1 MPDVDVVMI
10 CQAHDRADTEN
21 IVLRGF
27 SFSAAGI
34 PDNAL
39 RLDAHALAGLYSCKI
54 RTFDGYI
61 QALNPNLT

>member
-1 MPDVDVVMI
+1 MT
-10 CQAHDRADTEN
+10 CQAHDRADEKGVE
-21 IVLRGF
+21 IFFLD
-27 SFSAAGI
+27 AAGI